1 MQRIGSQAVRAA
13 MYFQVTL
20 KRNMMLH
27 PRNFGPKMRE
37 VLRANLKKEVEG
49 TCNGRYGY
57 IVLVTKIHEG
67 EGFQVPC
74 LLSITLQAMRLR
86 PAGPCAESRAISMD
100 QPAFQNSP
108 TDSVHWHWH
117 ANPTTLAQ
125 LRALPHLHGALRRR
139 LGLRTVVPT
148 LWECS
153 WSTADRLQCDSGC
166 MLHEHRHPDSF

>member
-1 MQRIGSQAVRAA
+1 MQASSEQGSRTGRQPAA

-20 KRNMMLH
+20 KRNMLLH

-74 LLSITLQAMRLR
+74 PSLYLYLFSLFPLSS
-86 PAGPCAESRAISMD
+86 GP
-100 QPAFQNSP
+100 
-108 TDSVHWHWH
+108 
-117 ANPTTLAQ
+117 
-125 LRALPHLHGALRRR
+125 
-139 LGLRTVVPT
+139 
-148 LWECS
+148 
-153 WSTADRLQCDSGC
+153 
-166 MLHEHRHPDSF
+166 

>member
-1 MQRIGSQAVRAA
+1 VVSNGGSLGLRVEEQCSGSQAVQAD

-57 IVLVTKIHEG
+57 IVLVTKIHDG

-74 LLSITLQAMRLR
+74 LLCNT
-86 PAGPCAESRAISMD
+86 P
-100 QPAFQNSP
+100 
-108 TDSVHWHWH
+108 V
-117 ANPTTLAQ
+117 
-125 LRALPHLHGALRRR
+125 
-139 LGLRTVVPT
+139 
-148 LWECS
+148 
-153 WSTADRLQCDSGC
+153 
-166 MLHEHRHPDSF
+166 

>member
-1 MQRIGSQAVRAA
+1 MQSSREQAGSRTGRQPAA

-20 KRNMMLH
+20 KRNMLLH

-74 LLSITLQAMRLR
+74 PPLYFFLWSHYRAARESGNPSSLLAAKEALAARGRWTTGSGFASGKEPTGTFPGRR
-86 PAGPCAESRAISMD
+86 EKSRE
-100 QPAFQNSP
+100 
-108 TDSVHWHWH
+108 
-117 ANPTTLAQ
+117 
-125 LRALPHLHGALRRR
+125 HG
-139 LGLRTVVPT
+139 
-148 LWECS
+148 
-153 WSTADRLQCDSGC
+153 
-166 MLHEHRHPDSF
+166 